1 MNIRI
6 TRLAVAALLGTSL
19 LPAAVQAQTVPGTPM
34 HPHRPGINARLR
46 HQDAR
51 VDQGDASGQLTRRE
65 SRRLSRRDARIA
77 GQAAR
82 DRYLHNGHLTAGE
95 HRRLNREL
103 NRTSHAIYRKKHND
117 RTR

>member
-1 MNIRI
+1 MTINIS
-6 TRLAVAALLGTSL
+6 RLAATALLGVTL
-19 LPAAVQAQTVPGTPM
+19 LPAAVQAQTPPPAP
-34 HPHRPGINARLR
+34 PHRPGVNARLR